1 MKVIELSKF
10 KRSKASFFG
19 TQPYTMCF
27 CYPKSGPVIVKG
39 MAGEVEK
46 YVDNRLGP
54 CHYRYVYFKDGKSR
68 GGWKVNRPGIY
79 LSLNKHK
86 NGHERFRLILF
97 DREGKVI
104 KERWMRRVPN
114 RYIKDLDE
122 IR

>member
-1 MKVIELSKF
+1 MRILLKEVQGLKMQKMKVIELSKF

-54 CHYRYVYFKDGKSR
+54 CHYRYVYFKDGKILDQTI
-68 GGWKVNRPGIY
+68 GATTKAKIEEKLN
-79 LSLNKHK
+79 SL
-86 NGHERFRLILF
+86 I
-97 DREGKVI
+97 
-104 KERWMRRVPN
+104 
-114 RYIKDLDE
+114 
-122 IR
+122 